1 MCDNL
6 KYICSCMCVYVR
18 CVCVCACVCVR
29 YVCMHMNVFYC
40 IKFTNI
46 TNQTNIVLQW
56 AKAEKKINIINVES
70 FIRQLYFFIYPFI
83 IKKSYIE
90 SYI

>member
-18 CVCVCACVCVR
+18 YVCACVCVCVR

-46 TNQTNIVLQW
+46 TNQTNIVLQ
-56 AKAEKKINIINVES
+56 
-70 FIRQLYFFIYPFI
+70 
-83 IKKSYIE
+83 
-90 SYI
+90 